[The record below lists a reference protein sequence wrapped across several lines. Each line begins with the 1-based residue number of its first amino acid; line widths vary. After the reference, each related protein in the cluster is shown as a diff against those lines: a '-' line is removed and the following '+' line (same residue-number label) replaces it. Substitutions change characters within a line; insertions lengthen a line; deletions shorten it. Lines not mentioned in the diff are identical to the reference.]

1 MSASGTHREREL
13 VLVADRS
20 RARFF
25 IRRPDDP
32 ELDELGDL
40 LNPAG
45 RLPARALVSDRQGR
59 GFNRQRGSRTA
70 LGNNG
75 LQRTHAERFAR
86 QVVARLAAELR
97 IWQAARAYIFADA
110 EFLGLLRATL
120 RTRRI
125 RAALHLSAKNLTRA
139 ATRRIYAELPGSAPD
154 GE

>member
-1 MSASGTHREREL
+1 MNEPAL

-25 IRRPDDP
+25 IRRPGEP

-45 RLPARALVSDRQGR
+45 RLPARMLASDRQGR

-70 LGNNG
+70 LGSDG

-86 QVVARLAAELR
+86 QIAARLAAELR
-97 IWQAARAYIFADA
+97 TSRAARVYIFADA

-125 RAALHLSAKNLTRA
+125 RVALHLSAKNLTRA